1 VLPSGKIVLWAVP
14 GSERYSSCNVGL
26 VSRQI
31 AARGRVADAMV
42 TRPKTHAP
50 ESSVEEI
57 RAFFDDE
64 HVHMAL
70 VVGANGL
77 LVTTIERA
85 DLTRGAPGAVSA
97 AALGRLAGRT
107 VHPEDP
113 LDACAAALLRAGRRR
128 LAVIDAAGTLLGLLC
143 VKKDGTGCCSDADI
157 RRRAAQGPSDQNSG
171 SLG

>member
-1 VLPSGKIVLWAVP
+1 M
-14 GSERYSSCNVGL
+14 
-26 VSRQI
+26 SRQI